1 MYENIIMRRISLF
14 LFILMSTV
22 MVLAQERVITGV
34 VLDGEFKGEPLIGA
48 NVTVGQ
54 GQATKG
60 VITDLDGITEKIS
73 LGAPPR
79 DASLSPGAPERPY
92 STYDVEIIKEGF
104 LTKRI
109 LGISIFAGIDA
120 FLPIAMLPLEVGGSG
135 GTVTLTVTQN
145 ESLE

>member
-1 MYENIIMRRISLF
+1 MLVPWTLTVSTQAAKEIPISGATVRVRGADEENRFEEYSL
-14 LFILMSTV
+14 
-22 MVLAQERVITGV
+22 
-34 VLDGEFKGEPLIGA
+34 
-48 NVTVGQ
+48 
-54 GQATKG
+54 
-60 VITDLDGITEKIS
+60 ITDLDGITEKIS